1 MVRIRSASICY
12 GFVRLY
18 EKSKEKSMVRLVA
31 RRGGVHLN
39 RFTSK
44 LKSSYVSL
52 SSKPPFFRQ
61 TLSCWL
67 ADLMLSKSGSNT
79 PRFPF
84 PRTINPNCLTLCSF
98 RSLIFF
104 GGVSTST
111 ENIKNGSSHFSMG
124 LKRGSSLAIR
134 MAFLITSSASFLYF
148 GVMVPT
154 QPRSES

>member
-1 MVRIRSASICY
+1 MVYSFSVIRIRSASICY

-18 EKSKEKSMVRLVA
+18 EKSKAKSMVRLVA

-44 LKSSYVSL
+44 
-52 SSKPPFFRQ
+52 PPFFRQ

-67 ADLMLSKSGSNT
+67 ADLMFSKSGSNT

-111 ENIKNGSSHFSMG
+111 ENIKNGSSLFSMG
-124 LKRGSSLAIR
+124 SKRRSSLAVR
-134 MAFLITSSASFLYF
+134 MAFLITSSVSFYISVSWCRRNREASLDFL
-148 GVMVPT
+148 
-154 QPRSES
+154 